1 MYVEKLNIGSVVLP
15 DFETWRM
22 NGIPSEWL
30 GVKVAPE
37 DLYIEFDG
45 DRYEYFTAKAMRMF
59 EENVLIPNGW
69 RLPTPDEWHM
79 MVEEFGTEDG
89 ESDHR
94 ILMANLGLR
103 YGGYVE
109 EDAVD
114 DYNANPSDSGRI
126 HNLGSAGYYLASN
139 LDDNC
144 VEYNNE
150 IARYF
155 YYLKQRDTLYNF
167 DYMGTGAAR
176 THEGC
181 LVRCVATK

>member
-1 MYVEKLNIGSVVLP
+1 MNIKLDIGEFTFP
-15 DFETWRM
+15 DFAAWKQ
-22 NGIPSEWL
+22 NGIFSEWL

-37 DLYIEFDG
+37 DLWVEYDG
-45 DRYEYFTAKAMRMF
+45 NRFEYFTAKRMRMF
-59 EENVLIPNGW
+59 EENVLMPNGW

-79 MVEEFGTEDG
+79 MVEEFGTENG

-114 DYNANPSDSGRI
+114 DYNDNPSDSDRI
-126 HNLGSAGYYLASN
+126 HNLGSVGYYLASN

-144 VEYNNE
+144 IEFSNE
-150 IARYF
+150 ISRYF
-155 YYLKQRDTLYNF
+155 YYLNQGDNF
-167 DYMGTGAAR
+167 DHMGTGAAR
-176 THEGC
+176 AHEGY
-181 LVRCVATK
+181 LVRCVATN

>member
-1 MYVEKLNIGSVVLP
+1 MYIEELNIGKMVLP
-15 DFETWRM
+15 DFEAWER
-22 NGIPSEWL
+22 NGISSEWL
-30 GVKVAPE
+30 DGKVAPE
-37 DLYIEFDG
+37 DLWIELDG
-45 DRYEYFTAKAMRMF
+45 DRFEYFTARAIRLF

-69 RLPTPDEWHM
+69 RLPTPDEWHK
-79 MVEEFGTEDG
+79 MVEEFGTEAG

-109 EDAVD
+109 EDVMD
-114 DYNANPSDSGRI
+114 DYNDNPSDSGYI

-144 VEYNNE
+144 ADCASE

-155 YYLKQRDTLYNF
+155 YYLKKRDAVYNF
-167 DYMGTGAAR
+167 EYMGTGAAR

-181 LVRCVATK
+181 LVRCVTI